1 VVKYHTVLH
10 GIFKRAMLD
19 RVIADNPSAPCWPN
33 AVSLKQYPGYS
44 LAVVGAGALSSPR
57 VQAFLAHKASSGKYR
72 WSTKIRIC

>member
-1 VVKYHTVLH
+1 MVKYHTVLH

-44 LAVVGAGALSSPR
+44 LAVVEAGALQELTTGSDLSCPQGIKWQ
-57 VQAFLAHKASSGKYR
+57 VPLVD
-72 WSTKIRIC
+72 